1 MCCLQ
6 VAQAPGDHH
15 AAANRF
21 ARAAALYAQGM
32 SETGPALS
40 DSGLS
45 SASSDVSSLAEDA
58 FSFFM
63 PLREESDILAGKTE
77 KTPIPDQSWWE
88 EFGEWESASNV
99 SHLYALQAV
108 TNATQP
114 RLLVDDHI
122 VRLPVARPA
131 AKLPYDSF
139 PQLSKLVQR
148 SLCED
153 EEYAYS
159 PRALG
164 PLPDWGVISEVWVL
178 ARLSKHMRHVTATM
192 Q

>member
-1 MCCLQ
+1 
-6 VAQAPGDHH
+6 
-15 AAANRF
+15 
-21 ARAAALYAQGM
+21 M
-32 SETGPALS
+32 SQTGPALS

-45 SASSDVSSLAEDA
+45 SASSDASSLAEDA

-63 PLREESDILAGKTE
+63 PLREESDKLAGKTE
-77 KTPIPDQSWWE
+77 KAPVPDQSWWE
-88 EFGEWESASNV
+88 EFGEWESASSV
-99 SHLYALQAV
+99 SHLYALHAV
-108 TNATQP
+108 TTATQP

-131 AKLPYDSF
+131 AKLSYDSF
-139 PQLSKLVQR
+139 PQLSKLIQR
-148 SLCED
+148 SLSED

-178 ARLSKHMRHVTATM
+178 GRLSILMRRMTATMHWARLSHKC
-192 Q
+192 